1 MLFHL
6 GIQCDSSCLFEGL
19 NQKGEYEYENKQEF
33 ILIYMPFMWITAQMP
48 DRFRQKE
55 TGINLQKAD
64 SHCEICALKMMAD
77 VGENGKQ

>member
-1 MLFHL
+1 
-6 GIQCDSSCLFEGL
+6 
-19 NQKGEYEYENKQEF
+19 
-33 ILIYMPFMWITAQMP
+33 MP